1 MALAQ
6 PVCGSDG
13 HTYASE
19 CELHVHACTHQI
31 SLHVTAPGPCREWGC
46 RGPEG
51 CGPVRPPAGSADPG
65 LAPPAVET
73 CGDVVCAFGAL
84 CLAGQCVCPRCEHP
98 LPGPV
103 CGTDGVTYRS
113 ACELREAACQQQTR
127 IEEARAGPCEQGR
140 LGGNWYG
147 PLGAS
152 LAQDPWVSRPPS
164 LS

>member
-1 MALAQ
+1 M
-6 PVCGSDG
+6 
-13 HTYASE
+13 
-19 CELHVHACTHQI
+19 
-31 SLHVTAPGPCREWGC
+31 
-46 RGPEG
+46 
-51 CGPVRPPAGSADPG
+51 
-65 LAPPAVET
+65 
-73 CGDVVCAFGAL
+73 CAFGAL